1 MSAIRG
7 LSEKDLRARLQDA
20 RTDLV
25 KIRGEAGKGTIKKD
39 SGNIRPMRRNVA
51 RIMTRLSELRLE
63 RAADLERAG
72 ARGRGGTGPGAAPGG
87 EKSGEGDAK

>member
-7 LSEKDLRARLQDA
+7 LGEKDLRARLQDA
-20 RTDLV
+20 RSDLV

-51 RIMTRLSELRLE
+51 RMMTRLSELRLE
-63 RAADLERAG
+63 RAAGRDG
-72 ARGRGGTGPGAAPGG
+72 ARGGSGGGASGG
-87 EKSGEGDAK
+87 GGGGSEK

>member
-7 LSEKDLRARLQDA
+7 LGEKDLRARLQDA
-20 RTDLV
+20 RSDLV

-51 RIMTRLSELRLE
+51 RMMTRLSELRLE
-63 RAADLERAG
+63 RAAAGRDG
-72 ARGRGGTGPGAAPGG
+72 ARGAGGGASGG
-87 EKSGEGDAK
+87 GGSEK

>member
-7 LSEKDLRARLQDA
+7 LGEKDLRARLQDA
-20 RTDLV
+20 RSDLV

-51 RIMTRLSELRLE
+51 RMMTRLSELRHE
-63 RAADLERAG
+63 RAAGRDG
-72 ARGRGGTGPGAAPGG
+72 ARGGGASGG
-87 EKSGEGDAK
+87 GGSEK